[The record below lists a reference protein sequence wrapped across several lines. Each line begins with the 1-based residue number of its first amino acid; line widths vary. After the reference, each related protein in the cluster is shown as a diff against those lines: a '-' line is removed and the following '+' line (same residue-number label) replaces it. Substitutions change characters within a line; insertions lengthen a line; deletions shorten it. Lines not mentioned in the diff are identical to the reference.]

1 MRPSPPPPL
10 LPCAICLWPL
20 VVLPLPLF
28 LWLLL
33 QVDDLRRKESNA
45 EDLRRK
51 RLLDLTEV
59 RALSSPYLAP
69 I

>member
-1 MRPSPPPPL
+1 
-10 LPCAICLWPL
+10 